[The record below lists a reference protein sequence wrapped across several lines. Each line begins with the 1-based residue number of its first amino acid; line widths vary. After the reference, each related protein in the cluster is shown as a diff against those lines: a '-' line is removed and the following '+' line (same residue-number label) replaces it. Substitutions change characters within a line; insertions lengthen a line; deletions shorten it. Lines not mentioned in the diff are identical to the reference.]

1 MKWTYSIQHK
11 LAAAGLLFMVM
22 LVVLF
27 NNFNERDNSSKVSE
41 AIQTIYDDRL
51 IAERYL
57 FQYLQHA
64 YLILDLLDT
73 HPSEG
78 AKATLQIGGILAKT
92 KELNKAYLKTRLTE
106 LEALIFNRLVVD
118 LISIETSLANQDIG
132 SARQSAKD
140 AIFQLEGLSEIQF
153 KEAEKQMSLIQKIN
167 HSTAAHFQ
175 FEIAV
180 LIIIGLLI
188 QALVFASK
196 SLNAHLQRQNS
207 MYN

>member
-11 LAAAGLLFMVM
+11 LAVAGLLFMVM
-22 LVVLF
+22 TVVLF
-27 NNFNERDNSSKVSE
+27 NNFNERDNSSRVSK

-57 FQYLQHA
+57 FQYLQNAH
-64 YLILDLLDT
+64 LIIELLDIYSPGGT
-73 HPSEG
+73 
-78 AKATLQIGGILAKT
+78 KVTLQLGEILAKT
-92 KELNKAYLKTRLTE
+92 KELNKSYLKTKLTDM
-106 LEALIFNRLVVD
+106 EALNFDRLVVD
-118 LISIETSLANQDIG
+118 FIAIETALANHDID

-140 AIFQLEGLSEIQF
+140 AILQLESLSEIQF
-153 KEAEKQMSLIQKIN
+153 SEAEKQMSIIQQTN
-167 HSTAAHFQ
+167 QSTAAYFQ

-196 SLNAHLQRQNS
+196 SLNNHFQRQNS